1 MAMKTLIQVCV
12 AAFVLSLAA
21 ACIPVPAFA
30 QNASLGTN
38 LAGYANFGT
47 LNCEASYAVARRWS
61 ITAGLRYNPFT
72 YSGGVEEGPR
82 EFRQRTVALGTRYW
96 PWHIFSG
103 WWLAAKAQYQEYNI
117 LFGVWAGK
125 DWYTLYACPS
135 CGRTIDKGD
144 AKFLMLN
151 EILLGLTYVF

>member
-82 EFRQRTVALGTRYW
+82 EFRQRTV
-96 PWHIFSG
+96 SG
-103 WWLAAKAQYQEYNI
+103 
-117 LFGVWAGK
+117 V
-125 DWYTLYACPS
+125 
-135 CGRTIDKGD
+135 
-144 AKFLMLN
+144 
-151 EILLGLTYVF
+151 

>member
-12 AAFVLSLAA
+12 AASVLSLAA

-103 WWLAAKAQYQEYNI
+103 WWLAAKAQYQEYKSGG
-117 LFGVWAGK
+117 FFAH
-125 DWYTLYACPS
+125 S
-135 CGRTIDKGD
+135 
-144 AKFLMLN
+144 
-151 EILLGLTYVF
+151 LTGMAVASQPGSGETGGS